1 MISPRILLID
11 HDAARGQ
18 PLCSGL
24 LAAGCVAQWHDA
36 QDAALQ
42 AVEQGWSPDLV
53 FCDGDGAGIDAAA
66 VLARLHDLRPGLPVL
81 IVARNGSVQAA
92 VHALQNGAADY
103 LSAPLGVEEALSKI
117 RQFVPGAEALRA
129 PSAKPAVAAPP
140 TSQGNAGPPQVSLPP
155 AGGGSAS
162 RPWGRSVSVAN
173 SPPPQNEAGGLV
185 AESAAMQGILT
196 IARRAAQTDVTVM
209 LLGESGVGKEVM
221 ARFVHAQSPRA
232 AGPFIAIN
240 CAAIPETLLE
250 ATLFGFEKGAFTGA
264 SQSAPGKFEQAQGG
278 TLLLDEVTEMA
289 PALQAKLLR
298 VLQEREIER
307 LGGRKRVV
315 LDLRLIATSNR
326 DLQQAVKQGV
336 LREDVYYRLSVFPI
350 QIPAL
355 RQRRDDILPL
365 AHAMLARHATQFGL
379 HGTPRLDSAA
389 QQALLAH
396 GWPGNVRELDNVMQ
410 RAAILCQNGVISA
423 ADLLFPAPMGDMP
436 APVFA
441 AAFPAPTLSAGDLG
455 SELALNERQLIAEA
469 LQHSQGSKSLAAQRL
484 GISPRTLR
492 HKLQKL
498 REAGLELPESS

>member
-1 MISPRILLID
+1 MTSPRILLID
-11 HDAARGQ
+11 HDSARGQ
-18 PLCSGL
+18 RLCDDL
-24 LAAGCVAQWHDA
+24 QAAGCVTQLLDA
-36 QDAALQ
+36 EDLALQ
-42 AVEQGWSPDLV
+42 VVEQGWSPDLV
-53 FCDGDGAGIDAAA
+53 FCDGEGEGIDAARM
-66 VLARLHDLRPGLPVL
+66 LARLHDLHPKLPVL
-81 IVARNGSVQAA
+81 FMARHASVQAA
-92 VHALQNGAADY
+92 VQALQNGAADY
-103 LSAPLGVEEALSKI
+103 LSAPLDVAEALSKI
-117 RQFVPGAEALRA
+117 RQFVPGAAALTA
-129 PSAKPAVAAPP
+129 PKDRDRSATAAPQP
-140 TSQGNAGPPQVSLPP
+140 FSTAKASPP
-155 AGGGSAS
+155 AKE
-162 RPWGRSVSVAN
+162 VA
-173 SPPPQNEAGGLV
+173 GLV
-185 AESAAMQGILT
+185 AVSSAMQGILG

-221 ARFVHAQSPRA
+221 ARFVHAESPRA

-307 LGGRKRVV
+307 LGGRKRIV

-336 LREDVYYRLSVFPI
+336 LREDVYYRLSVFPVH
-350 QIPAL
+350 IPPL
-355 RQRRDDILPL
+355 RERRDDILPL
-365 AHAMLARHATQFGL
+365 AQAMLARHAAQFGL
-379 HGTPRLDSAA
+379 DKTPRLDASA

-410 RAAILCQNGVISA
+410 RAAILSQSGIISV
-423 ADLLFPAPMGDMP
+423 ADLLFPPTTGETSFRIATPPLP
-436 APVFA
+436 APA
-441 AAFPAPTLSAGDLG
+441 LSAGDLG
-455 SELALNERQLIAEA
+455 SELAFNERQLIAEA
-469 LQHSQGSKSLAAQRL
+469 LQQSQGSKSLAAQRL

-498 REAGLELPESS
+498 REAGLELPESP

>member
-1 MISPRILLID
+1 MTSPRILLID

-18 PLCSGL
+18 QLCDALQG
-24 LAAGCVAQWHDA
+24 AGCVARWHDA
-36 QDAALQ
+36 LDSAVQ

-53 FCDGDGAGIDAAA
+53 FCDGDGAGIDTAR
-66 VLARLHDLRPGLPVL
+66 VLAQLHTLQPDLPVL
-81 IVARNGSVQAA
+81 IVARHASVQAA
-92 VHALQNGAADY
+92 VQALQNGAADY
-103 LSAPLGVEEALSKI
+103 LSAPLGLDEALARI
-117 RQFVPGAEALRA
+117 RQFVPGATALAVRKDRLAAAATGAGTDAATNTAPAAVPETTKPAPAPAPRA
-129 PSAKPAVAAPP
+129 PA
-140 TSQGNAGPPQVSLPP
+140 
-155 AGGGSAS
+155 
-162 RPWGRSVSVAN
+162 
-173 SPPPQNEAGGLV
+173 GLV
-185 AESAAMQGILT
+185 AESSAMRGILD

-221 ARFVHAQSPRA
+221 ARFIHAKSPRA

-264 SQSAPGKFEQAQGG
+264 GQSAPGKFEQAQGG

-307 LGGRKRVV
+307 LGGRKRIV

-336 LREDVYYRLSVFPI
+336 LREDVYYRLSVFPL
-350 QIPAL
+350 QIPPL

-365 AHAMLARHATQFGL
+365 AQAMLTRYAAQFGL
-379 HGTPRLDSAA
+379 PSVPSLDAAA
-389 QQALLAH
+389 QHALLAH
-396 GWPGNVRELDNVMQ
+396 TWPGNVRELDNVMQ
-410 RAAILCQNGVISA
+410 RAAILCQNGRIA
-423 ADLLFPAPMGDMP
+423 PADLLFPAPTADLAAHAFAPGMP
-436 APVFA
+436 SATPV
-441 AAFPAPTLSAGDLG
+441 SGDLG
-455 SELALNERQLIAEA
+455 SELAENERQLIAEA
-469 LQHSQGSKSLAAQRL
+469 LQLSQGSKSLAAQRL

-498 REAGLELPESS
+498 REAGMDLPESL

>member
-1 MISPRILLID
+1 
-11 HDAARGQ
+11 
-18 PLCSGL
+18 GL
-24 LAAGCVAQWHDA
+24 D
-36 QDAALQ
+36 
-42 AVEQGWSPDLV
+42 
-53 FCDGDGAGIDAAA
+53 
-66 VLARLHDLRPGLPVL
+66 
-81 IVARNGSVQAA
+81 
-92 VHALQNGAADY
+92 
-103 LSAPLGVEEALSKI
+103 
-117 RQFVPGAEALRA
+117 
-129 PSAKPAVAAPP
+129 
-140 TSQGNAGPPQVSLPP
+140 
-155 AGGGSAS
+155 
-162 RPWGRSVSVAN
+162 
-173 SPPPQNEAGGLV
+173 GLV
-185 AESAAMQGILT
+185 AESSAMRSLLE

-307 LGGRKRVV
+307 LGGRKRIV

-350 QIPAL
+350 QIPPL

-365 AHAMLARHATQFGL
+365 ARAMLSRHAAQYGAQPA
-379 HGTPRLDSAA
+379 PRLDGSA

-396 GWPGNVRELDNVMQ
+396 DWPGNVRELDNVMQ
-410 RAAILCQNGVISA
+410 RAAILCQNGVVSA
-423 ADLLFPAPMGDMP
+423 ADLLFPPPVGDAPFRTGALP
-436 APVFA
+436 LQA
-441 AAFPAPTLSAGDLG
+441 ASLGAGDLD
-455 SELALNERQLIAEA
+455 SELAQSERQLIAEA
-469 LQHSQGSKSLAAQRL
+469 LQQSQGSKSLAAQRL

-498 REAGLELPESS
+498 RESGMELPDSV

>member
-1 MISPRILLID
+1 MTSPRILLID

-18 PLCSGL
+18 QLRDALQG
-24 LAAGCVAQWHDA
+24 AGCVAQWHDA

-53 FCDGDGAGIDAAA
+53 FCDGDAPGADTARM
-66 VLARLHDLRPGLPVL
+66 LSRLHALHGSLPVL
-81 IVARNGSVQAA
+81 IVSRHGTVQAA
-92 VHALQNGAADY
+92 VQALQNGAADY
-103 LSAPLGVEEALSKI
+103 LSAPLDVAEALAKI
-117 RQFVPGAEALRA
+117 RQFVPGAAALSV
-129 PSAKPAVAAPP
+129 PKDKPAGAAP
-140 TSQGNAGPPQVSLPP
+140 VSPRAAQLAP
-155 AGGGSAS
+155 APG
-162 RPWGRSVSVAN
+162 
-173 SPPPQNEAGGLV
+173 EAARLV
-185 AESAAMQGILT
+185 AESAAMQGILD

-221 ARFVHAQSPRA
+221 ARFIHAQSPRA

-264 SQSAPGKFEQAQGG
+264 GQSAPGKFEQAQGG

-307 LGGRKRVV
+307 LGGRKRIV

-336 LREDVYYRLSVFPI
+336 LREDVYYRLSVFPL
-350 QIPAL
+350 QIPPL

-365 AHAMLARHATQFGL
+365 ALAMLVRYAAQFGL
-379 HGTPRLDSAA
+379 PSVPQLDSAA
-389 QQALLAH
+389 RQALLAH
-396 GWPGNVRELDNVMQ
+396 DWPGNVRELDNVMQ
-410 RAAILCQNGVISA
+410 RAAILCQNGRIA
-423 ADLLFPAPMGDMP
+423 AGDLLFPASVTEVAARAFTPP
-436 APVFA
+436 APA
-441 AAFPAPTLSAGDLG
+441 TALSSGDLG
-455 SELALNERQLIAEA
+455 SELALSERQLIADA
-469 LQHSQGSKSLAAQRL
+469 LQQSQGSKSLAAQRL

-498 REAGLELPESS
+498 REAGMGLPDSF

>member
-18 PLCSGL
+18 PLCGGL

-53 FCDGDGAGIDAAA
+53 FCDGDGGGIDAAA

-103 LSAPLGVEEALSKI
+103 LSAPLGVDEALSKI
-117 RQFVPGAEALRA
+117 RQFVPGAAALRA
-129 PSAKPAVAAPP
+129 PNAKPAVAAPLAP
-140 TSQGNAGPPQVSLPP
+140 ASAANTQPPKK
-155 AGGGSAS
+155 
-162 RPWGRSVSVAN
+162 
-173 SPPPQNEAGGLV
+173 EAGGLV

-307 LGGRKRVV
+307 LGGRKRVL

-350 QIPAL
+350 QIPPL

-365 AHAMLARHATQFGL
+365 AHAMLARYATQFGL
-379 HGTPRLDSAA
+379 HATPRLDSAA

-441 AAFPAPTLSAGDLG
+441 AAFPAPALSAGDLG

>member
-1 MISPRILLID
+1 MSVFSSAAAFRPLFTPMTSPRILLID
-11 HDAARGQ
+11 HEAVRGPQFCDALR
-18 PLCSGL
+18 
-24 LAAGCVAQWHDA
+24 AAGCVAQWHDA

-53 FCDGDGAGIDAAA
+53 FCDGDGGGIDTAR
-66 VLARLHDLRPGLPVL
+66 VLAQLHALQPGLPVL
-81 IVARNGSVQAA
+81 IMARNASVQAA
-92 VHALQNGAADY
+92 VQALQNGAADY
-103 LSAPLGVEEALSKI
+103 LSAPVDLAEALSRI
-117 RQFVPGAEALRA
+117 RQFVPGAAALSVPKDTPVATA
-129 PSAKPAVAAPP
+129 PSSVVAPAKPVLAPKAP
-140 TSQGNAGPPQVSLPP
+140 D
-155 AGGGSAS
+155 
-162 RPWGRSVSVAN
+162 
-173 SPPPQNEAGGLV
+173 GLV
-185 AESAAMQGILT
+185 AESGAMRSILD

-264 SQSAPGKFEQAQGG
+264 GQSAPGKFEQAQGG

-307 LGGRKRVV
+307 LGGRKRIV

-336 LREDVYYRLSVFPI
+336 LREDVYYRLSVFPL
-350 QIPAL
+350 QIPPL

-365 AHAMLARHATQFGL
+365 AQAMLTRYAAQFGL
-379 HGTPRLDSAA
+379 QAAPHLDSAA
-389 QQALLAH
+389 RQALLAH
-396 GWPGNVRELDNVMQ
+396 DWPGNVRELDNVMQ
-410 RAAILCQNGVISA
+410 RATILCQNGRIA
-423 ADLLFPAPMGDMP
+423 AGDLLFSAPTGD
-436 APVFA
+436 A
-441 AAFPAPTLSAGDLG
+441 AARAFTPPALAPALTSGDLG
-455 SELALNERQLIAEA
+455 SELALSERQLIADA
-469 LQHSQGSKSLAAQRL
+469 LQQSQGSKSLAAQRL

-498 REAGLELPESS
+498 REAGMELPDSF